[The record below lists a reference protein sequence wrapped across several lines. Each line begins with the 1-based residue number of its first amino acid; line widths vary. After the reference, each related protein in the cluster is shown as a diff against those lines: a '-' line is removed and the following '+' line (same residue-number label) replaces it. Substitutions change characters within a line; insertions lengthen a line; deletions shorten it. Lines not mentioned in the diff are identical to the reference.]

1 MLHSNN
7 MQSKEMVKMTV
18 ISTVWHS
25 LTNIFSGFFNF
36 TLIAQYILPVSI
48 FSVFHNT
55 MIFFFYLISI
65 HIDILVLDQF
75 PPPFLRGLG
84 GSCSWQCRSSGA
96 GIKPEPQK
104 WQYWILNPLCH
115 QRTPSSFSLRHFFAP
130 APRPYVPVPHVSSS
144 SQSLPMYLGKLS

>member
-1 MLHSNN
+1 

-75 PPPFLRGLG
+75 PPPFFEGFGGLMLMAMQKFWG
-84 GSCSWQCRSSGA
+84 RDQTHSTIATWTQPWQC
-96 GIKPEPQK
+96 QVFN
-104 WQYWILNPLCH
+104 LLCH
-115 QRTPSSFSLRHFFAP
+115 HGTPKKCHFIKTDRVSCNIGSVVVKKCIFS
-130 APRPYVPVPHVSSS
+130 V
-144 SQSLPMYLGKLS
+144 